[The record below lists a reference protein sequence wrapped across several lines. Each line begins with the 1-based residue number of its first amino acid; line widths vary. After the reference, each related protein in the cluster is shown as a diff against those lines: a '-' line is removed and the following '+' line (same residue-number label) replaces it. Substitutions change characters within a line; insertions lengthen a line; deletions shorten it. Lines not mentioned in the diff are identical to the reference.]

1 MLHQVRAACFT
12 GSALAVLLSSGA
24 MSAGAQSFCAPASRA
39 SVVSSTGNDASG
51 ILSRTVS
58 LHGRDVSLREALD
71 RLAAAA
77 HIRLSYASELL
88 PLTRPVCLDY
98 GTATV
103 GKVLADLLEDA
114 LVQPVVLGGDQVVLA
129 PVREKTVAEKVAEP
143 PQMLQK
149 IGQLDR
155 VVVTGSTAGASQ
167 RSLPI
172 ALDVVSAKQLS
183 QKGSATLSSAIDG
196 DVPGLWLWEQS
207 PLSLLARYGSIRGA
221 SSFGVSYPK
230 VYIDGIEV
238 ANSLLV
244 THLDP
249 ESISRIEVIR
259 GPQGAALYGADAISG
274 VMNIVTRQEGT
285 EAGAPRAQ
293 LRSQGGEIA
302 SDYSSNGVLAQS
314 HAISLGAGSG
324 IKSARLGMTLTSIG
338 AFIPDAY
345 SHQMTANGGLRLVG
359 SKSVVT
365 GTMRFFAQDARTP
378 SSPLLSGI
386 SLGMSPSAQ
395 THAEKRVGSGYEMP
409 YDSAGQRRIDSLSRL
424 AVTDS
429 SDKQSVR
436 QYTIGATG
444 IYHQNERWTHTAIV
458 GLDGYRLKTASIL
471 DGAFPSAIDSALR
484 AASGNALRASIR
496 ASSVAQFGNQDRAA
510 ATLTIAAEHSYIHEE
525 TRTPGLFSQE
535 SVNRPADN
543 ESEVETR
550 TNTGLIAQVNAGFRD
565 RYFVSGG
572 LRVERNTGVT
582 GLGDVATLPMFGVS
596 YVRSFGGTTLK
607 LRSAYGKGI
616 RPPQTSSRSGTLL
629 GLKESLYSSGL
640 SPEQQ
645 SGIEAGADLFFGR
658 MLSLHATR
666 FDQRA
671 SGLIQPVSIQT
682 VEIEN
687 DSTPRYRRIAYE
699 LQNVGEISN
708 KGWELQ
714 STFGNGPWSLGAT
727 FSQVDSRVRNLAAH
741 YTGDL
746 RAGDRMLEVPARTF
760 GMSAAFAQSRWSTSL
775 NVSRASDWIN
785 YDRIALA
792 TGFSNNNLP
801 LQDFIGWK
809 LRSYWKNYSGVTRV
823 GARAGLLIG
832 RGMTFTIAGEN
843 LLDEQR
849 GEPDNITVL
858 PGRTVS
864 AGLRLSF

>member
-1 MLHQVRAACFT
+1 
-12 GSALAVLLSSGA
+12 

-39 SVVSSTGNDASG
+39 MEVSVSGNDATG
-51 ILSRTVS
+51 ILARTVS

-77 HIRLSYASELL
+77 HIRLSYTAEVL

-98 GTATV
+98 GAATV
-103 GKVLADLLEDA
+103 AHVLADLLQDA
-114 LVQPVVLGGDQVVLA
+114 PVQPVILGGDQLVLA
-129 PVREKTVAEKVAEP
+129 PVRERPVTQKGAESVP
-143 PQMLQK
+143 ILQK

-155 VVVTGSTAGASQ
+155 VVVTGSAAGASQ
-167 RSLPI
+167 RSLPV
-172 ALDVVSAKQLS
+172 ALDVVSGKQLS
-183 QKGSATLSSAIDG
+183 QRGATTLSTAIDG
-196 DVPGLWLWEQS
+196 EVPGLWMWEQS

-285 EAGAPRAQ
+285 EGGAPRAQ

-302 SDYSSNGVLAQS
+302 SDYAANGVLAQS
-314 HAISLGAGSG
+314 HAVSLGYGSG
-324 IKSARLGMTLTSIG
+324 VRSGRLGMTLTSIG
-338 AFIPDAY
+338 AFIPQAY
-345 SHQMTANGGLRLVG
+345 SQQLTANGGLRFVG
-359 SKSVVT
+359 SKSVIT

-378 SSPLLSGI
+378 SSPLLAGLNLST
-386 SLGMSPSAQ
+386 SPSAQ
-395 THAEKRVGSGYEMP
+395 WRESRWRGDKTTIPGYQMP
-409 YDSAGQRRIDSLSRL
+409 YDTIGQHRIDSLSRL
-424 AVTDS
+424 AVIDS
-429 SDKQSVR
+429 SDRQSVR

-444 IYHQNERWTHTAIV
+444 TFHQNERWTHTAIV

-484 AASGNALRASIR
+484 AATGNAMRASVR
-496 ASSVAQFGNQDRAA
+496 ASSVAQFGNQDRTA
-510 ATLTIAAEHSYIHEE
+510 ATVTFAAEHSFVRDE
-525 TRTPGLFSQE
+525 TRTPGLFSAQAPPTQGE
-535 SVNRPADN
+535 SA
-543 ESEVETR
+543 EVENR

-565 RYFVSGG
+565 RVFVSGG

-582 GLGDVATLPMFGVS
+582 GLGDVATLPMLGVS
-596 YVRSFGGTTLK
+596 YVQSFGETTLK

-629 GLKESLYSSGL
+629 GLKESLYDSGL
-640 SPEQQ
+640 SPEVQ
-645 SGIEAGADLFFGR
+645 SGVEAGADVFFGH

-671 SGLIQPVSIQT
+671 SGLIQPVGIQPT
-682 VEIEN
+682 YAES

-699 LQNVGEISN
+699 LQNVGEITNS
-708 KGWELQ
+708 GWEMQ
-714 STFGNGPWSLGAT
+714 GTFGKGPWSLGAT
-727 FSQVDSRVRNLAAH
+727 FTQVNSRVSKLATH

-760 GMSAAFAQSRWSTSL
+760 GINASFAKSRWSSTW

-792 TGFSNNNLP
+792 SAFANNSMP

-809 LRSYWKNYSGVTRV
+809 LRTYWKNYSGVTRV
-823 GARAGLLIG
+823 NARAGLFLG
-832 RGMTFTIAGEN
+832 RGMTFTVDGEN

>member
-1 MLHQVRAACFT
+1 MLHQVRAACLT
-12 GSALAVLLSSGA
+12 GSALAVLFSGSA
-24 MSAGAQSFCAPASRA
+24 MSAGAQSFCAPANRA
-39 SVVSSTGNDASG
+39 SQSGLASNDTTG

-77 HIRLSYASELL
+77 HIKLSYTSELL
-88 PLTRPVCLDY
+88 QLTRPVCLDY
-98 GTATV
+98 RTATV
-103 GKVLADLLEDA
+103 GEVLADLLEDA
-114 LVQPVVLGGDQVVLA
+114 AVQPVVLAGDQVVLA
-129 PVREKTVAEKVAEP
+129 PLRAKPVAQQVAEP
-143 PQMLQK
+143 TQMLQK

-155 VVVTGSTAGASQ
+155 VVVTGSAAGASQ
-167 RSLPI
+167 RGLPV
-172 ALDVVSAKQLS
+172 ALNVISGRQLS
-183 QKGSATLSSAIDG
+183 QNGATTLSSAIDG
-196 DVPGLWLWEQS
+196 EIPGLWLWEQS

-274 VMNIVTRQEGT
+274 VMNIVTRQEGL

-293 LRSQGGEIA
+293 LRSQGGEMA
-302 SDYSSNGVLAQS
+302 SDYSATGVFAQS

-324 IKSARLGMTLTSIG
+324 VRSGRLGMTLTSIG
-338 AFIPDAY
+338 AFIPNAY
-345 SHQMTANGGLRLVG
+345 SHQVTANGGLRFVR

-365 GTMRFFAQDARTP
+365 GTLRFFAQDARTP
-378 SSPLLSGI
+378 SSPLLAGI
-386 SLGMSPSAQ
+386 PLAMSPSAQ
-395 THAEKRVGSGYEMP
+395 ARGERAFAPWYQMP
-409 YDSAGQRRIDSLSRL
+409 YDSMGQHRIDSLSRV
-424 AVTDS
+424 AVIDS

-444 IYHQNERWTHTAIV
+444 TYHQNERWTHTAIV

-484 AASGNALRASIR
+484 AATGNAMRASLR

-510 ATLTIAAEHSYIHEE
+510 ATVTFAAEHSFVHDE
-525 TRTPGLFSQE
+525 THTPGLFSQGPM
-535 SVNRPADN
+535 SNPQA
-543 ESEVETR
+543 ESEAETR
-550 TNTGLIAQVNAGFRD
+550 TNTGLIAQVNAAFRD

-582 GLGDVATLPMFGVS
+582 GLGDFATLPMLGVS
-596 YVRSFGGTTLK
+596 YIRSFGETTLK

-629 GLKESLYSSGL
+629 GLKESLYGSGL

-671 SGLIQPVSIQT
+671 SELIQPVSIQ
-682 VEIEN
+682 IAQAPG
-687 DSTPRYRRIAYE
+687 DSMPKYRRIAYE

-708 KGWELQ
+708 RGWELQ
-714 STFGNGPWSLGAT
+714 STFGNGPWSFGAT
-727 FSQVDSRVRNLAAH
+727 FSQVDSRVQSLAPH

-760 GMSAAFAQSRWSTSL
+760 GINASFAKSRWSTAW

-792 TGFSNNNLP
+792 SAFSNNNTP
-801 LQDFIGWK
+801 LQDFVGWK
-809 LRSYWKNYSGVTRV
+809 LRSYWKNYTGVTRI
-823 GARAGLLIG
+823 GGRAGFLIG
-832 RGMTFTIAGEN
+832 RGMTFTVDGEN

>member
-1 MLHQVRAACFT
+1 MSQRIRARSLF
-12 GSALAVLLSSGA
+12 SSSA
-24 MSAGAQSFCAPASRA
+24 MSAGAQSFCAPASQCYDGQR
-39 SVVSSTGNDASG
+39 SGERRHG
-51 ILSRTVS
+51 ILARTVS

-77 HIRLSYASELL
+77 HIRLSYTAELL
-88 PLTRPVCLDY
+88 QLTRPVCLDY
-98 GTATV
+98 GAATV
-103 GKVLADLLEDA
+103 GQVLADLLQDA
-114 LVQPVVLGGDQVVLA
+114 PVQPVILGGDQVVLA
-129 PVREKTVAEKVAEP
+129 PVRDRPVTQKASESAP
-143 PQMLQK
+143 MLQK
-149 IGQLDR
+149 IGQLDL
-155 VVVTGSTAGASQ
+155 VVVTGSAAGASQ

-172 ALDVVSAKQLS
+172 ALDVVSGKHLS
-183 QKGSATLSSAIDG
+183 QTGATTLSSAIDG
-196 DVPGLWLWEQS
+196 EVPGLWMWEQS

-230 VYIDGIEV
+230 VYVDGIEV

-302 SDYSSNGVLAQS
+302 SDYAANGVLAQS
-314 HAISLGAGSG
+314 HAVSLGYGSG
-324 IKSARLGMTLTSIG
+324 VRSGRLGMTLTSIG
-338 AFIPDAY
+338 AFIPQAY
-345 SHQMTANGGLRLVG
+345 SQQLTANGGLRFVG
-359 SKSVVT
+359 SKSVIT
-365 GTMRFFAQDARTP
+365 GTLRFFAQDARTP
-378 SSPLLSGI
+378 SSPLLSGLNL
-386 SLGMSPSAQ
+386 STSPSTQPRGERWSAP
-395 THAEKRVGSGYEMP
+395 GYEMP
-409 YDSAGQRRIDSLSRL
+409 YDSMGQHRIDSLSRL
-424 AVTDS
+424 TVADS
-429 SDKQSVR
+429 SDRQSVR

-444 IYHQNERWTHTAIV
+444 TFHQNERWTHTAIV
-458 GLDGYRLKTASIL
+458 GLDGYRLKTASVL

-484 AASGNALRASIR
+484 AASGNAMRASVR
-496 ASSVAQFGNQDRAA
+496 ASSVGQFGNQDRTA
-510 ATLTIAAEHSYIHEE
+510 ATVTFGAEHSFVHDE
-525 TRTPGLFSQE
+525 TRIPGLFSVQGPQTQGE
-535 SVNRPADN
+535 ST
-543 ESEVETR
+543 EVETR
-550 TNTGLIAQVNAGFRD
+550 TNTGLIAQVNAGFRN

-582 GLGDVATLPMFGVS
+582 GLGDVATLPMLGVS
-596 YVRSFGGTTLK
+596 YVRSFGETTLK

-629 GLKESLYSSGL
+629 GLKESLYDSGL
-640 SPEQQ
+640 APEVQ

-682 VEIEN
+682 VSSES
-687 DSTPRYRRIAYE
+687 DSTPKYRRIAYE
-699 LQNVGEISN
+699 LQNVGQIANS
-708 KGWELQ
+708 GWELQ
-714 STFGNGPWSLGAT
+714 SSFGEGPWSLGAT
-727 FSQVDSRVRNLAAH
+727 FSQVDSRVRKLAMH

-746 RAGDRMLEVPARTF
+746 RAGDRMLEVPAHTF
-760 GMSAAFAQSRWSTSL
+760 GINASFTKNRWFTAW

-785 YDRIALA
+785 YDRITLA
-792 TGFSNNNLP
+792 SAFANNSLP

-809 LRSYWKNYSGVTRV
+809 LRTYWKNYSGVTRV
-823 GARAGLLIG
+823 GARGGFLIG
-832 RGMTFTIAGEN
+832 RGMTFTVDGEN
-843 LLDEQR
+843 LLNEQR